1 MIKQLGNDSP
11 LLDQQLAAGLRGDF
25 EEGLRIAKEL
35 EKKFPDNH
43 RAAFNRAWYLMMQGE
58 LLKGLECLSRGRW
71 CQAFGD
77 PPLPTQK
84 PIYRSENLEGKNLL
98 LCSEGGLGDEI
109 INIRF
114 AKDFASRGAKV
125 TVTCDPSLAPV
136 FARID
141 GISSVVSR
149 AAAPEVYHD
158 YWVPAM
164 SAGHILQ
171 KEFSDLDGRPYLT
184 ANPDFVEKWQKI
196 LKKKF
201 RFDESESGG
210 KKHFWSKDSKSIAP
224 KIGLKFYGNPKFEHE
239 QHRKFSAQDLI
250 TAVGDRPWVNLQKEE
265 TDLPLDSWEDTLALL
280 SQLDLVI
287 TSCTSIA
294 HASAALGKETWV
306 IVPILPYYI
315 WAPPGDRSPWYDSV
329 RLYRQE
335 KYGDWSSA
343 FEKIKRDLETR
354 FK

>member
-1 MIKQLGNDSP
+1 MKQLGDDSP

-25 EEGLRIAKEL
+25 EEGFRIAKEL

-77 PPLPTQK
+77 PPLLTEK
-84 PIYRSENLEGKNLL
+84 PIYRSEDLTGKNLL
-98 LCSEGGLGDEI
+98 MCSEGGLGDEI

-136 FARID
+136 FARVE
-141 GISSVVSR
+141 GVSSVVSR
-149 AAAPEVYHD
+149 KVATDVYHD

-184 ANPDFVEKWQKI
+184 AHPKFIKKWQKI
-196 LKKKF
+196 LEEKF
-201 RFDESESGG
+201 RNNE
-210 KKHFWSKDSKSIAP
+210 P

-239 QHRKFSAQDLI
+239 QHRKFNAQDLI
-250 TAVGDRPWVNLQKEE
+250 AVVGDRPWVNLQKEE
-265 TDLPLDSWEDTLALL
+265 TDLPLESWEDTLALL

-294 HASAALGKETWV
+294 HAAAALGRETWV

-315 WAPPGDRSPWYDSV
+315 WALPGDGSPWYDSV
-329 RLYRQE
+329 HLYRQE
-335 KYGDWSSA
+335 KYSDWSQA
-343 FEKIKRDLETR
+343 FEKIKRDLESR
-354 FK
+354 FQ